1 MEFISSSD
9 LKGFGPG
16 GGGGQGLSLKSRLLP
31 QLCPAEGPTLNLF
44 LPAPQVLTLPGSPS

>member
-9 LKGFGPG
+9 LKGFGPED
-16 GGGGQGLSLKSRLLP
+16 GGQGLSLKSRLPP
-31 QLCPAEGPTLNLF
+31 QLCSAEGPTLNLF